1 MAAHPVI
8 GGWPV
13 RPEADRK
20 FLMAAPA
27 TRPLLR
33 RKMMPARER
42 LLRMAKTRPQDQ
54 PVAFAT
60 FGTSVGLR
68 VLKPVR
74 AQVPAGECCP
84 QRGQQAETAND
95 GDQYE
100 RGRVGC
106 RSRRR
111 LFARPSYQ
119 MGQSGKPASKTG
131 TDSSKLGQGEARPMP
146 LEFCILTALT
156 NPMVQADKRQHA
168 SHDAV
173 DQNKL
178 ATHRERSCAVATGSS
193 H

>member
-13 RPEADRK
+13 RPEADRR
-20 FLMAAPA
+20 FLMAAPE
-27 TRPLLR
+27 THPLLR

-60 FGTSVGLR
+60 SVGLR

-74 AQVPAGECCP
+74 AQVPAGECSP
-84 QRGQQAETAND
+84 LRGRRAETAND

-119 MGQSGKPASKTG
+119 MGQSGKPLSKTRI
-131 TDSSKLGQGEARPMP
+131 DSSTLGQGEARPMP

-156 NPMVQADKRQHA
+156 NPMVQAGKRRLA